1 MKITESK
8 LRKIIREVIREGFAG
23 PLSKTKQKKF
33 EADRRRNSEVLG
45 FKRTGKSDV
54 KTSIGLTEAA
64 RVQFIIPESDKRQ
77 VNNVLKKLKLKAGTD
92 YDFGTA
98 SGANFTL
105 DLNKNIQNKVLDML
119 IKNNVRVKG

>member
-1 MKITESK
+1 MKITESM

-77 VNNVLKKLKLKAGTD
+77 VNNVLKKLRLKAGQD

-98 SGANFTL
+98 SGANFIL
-105 DLNKNIQNKVLDML
+105 DLDKKSQNKVLDML
-119 IKNNVRVKG
+119 IKNNVRVRG